1 MQASKIRFPLT
12 PNFVELLLVYV
23 AVAENDITRSSLY
36 NIRSF
41 FSNLDFVENDQNM
54 LEYHKLSSVMALT
67 DLRLEGVST
76 EALILESL
84 STARNLDNDYKQIFD
99 SYISPL
105 IKRKQVLRFEERRMI
120 DTKISEYLH
129 YAYLYQSEPKLTAL
143 FRDLKSG
150 NYTSLKQINDELT
163 VELEGLLA
171 KIRRA
176 KQFNEGITYV
186 DTNDKEIFD
195 QVLTKVWEDAI
206 SPNTYYKT
214 GIKDL
219 NDMLGGGF
227 EKRRAYTFYAL
238 PNTFKSALL
247 LWFGD
252 SCRAFNEEIEVK
264 DPTKKP
270 GILYVSLE
278 NSNEETIGRE
288 YAMGPDIGKEIKDLS
303 RNEFID
309 HMTSTVGSHRINLR
323 KLYMKPGSTFE
334 DIQSEIQ
341 RYNDDGY
348 EIKLLLVDYLEPMGI
363 TDKGISVQGKRFVI
377 EHNAYFATHVAKE
390 HDIPVVTVHQLNREL
405 EKLLNEHKQNGAHD
419 LIKLFN
425 RSHISESYG
434 VEKAMDATFFVYRE
448 MSQFSTQEYLT
459 FKKSKQRGKW
469 TKTAYLAIPLYDG
482 IRLPT
487 DVGTDHKVTT
497 EYITA
502 GSDAGG
508 MNTNQGS
515 MGFSVQSYKPPP
527 PQTITENTHTGTL
540 SSHIDYSNIDDD
552 ELPIA
557 YTMCYDMEAED
568 QKEDVMYEWYNYI
581 HDPYQQDISN
591 PPISKPLVMSFTN
604 NQNTQTHQ
612 SLPL

>member
-23 AVAENDITRSSLY
+23 AVAENEITRSSLY

-54 LEYHKLSSVMALT
+54 LEYHKLSSVMALV
-67 DLRLEGVST
+67 DLRLEGVSS
-76 EALILESL
+76 EALIIESL
-84 STARNLDNDYKQIFD
+84 STARQLDDDYKQIFD
-99 SYISPL
+99 SYICPL

-120 DTKISEYLH
+120 DRKISEYLH
-129 YAYLYQSEPKLTAL
+129 YAYLYQSEPKLTSL

-163 VELEGLLA
+163 VELELLLS

-176 KQFNEGITYV
+176 KQFSEGVTYV

-195 QVLTKVWEDAI
+195 QVLIKVWEDAV

-214 GIKDL
+214 GLEDL

-252 SCRAFNEEIEVK
+252 SCRALNDDIEVN
-264 DPTKKP
+264 DPSKKP
-270 GILYVSLE
+270 GVLYVSYE
-278 NSNEETIGRE
+278 NSNEETVGRE
-288 YAMGPDIGKEIKDLS
+288 YAMGPDLGKEIADLGKE
-303 RNEFID
+303 EFID
-309 HMTSTVGSHRINLR
+309 HMTSTVGQHRVNLR
-323 KLYMKPGSTFE
+323 KIYMKPGGTME

-341 RYNDDGY
+341 RYSDDGY
-348 EIKLLLVDYLEPMGI
+348 EIKMLLIDYLEPMGAS
-363 TDKGISVQGKRFVI
+363 DKGISAQGKRFVI
-377 EHNAYFATHVAKE
+377 EHNAYASTYIAKE

-405 EKLLNEHKQNGAHD
+405 ARLINEHKQNGAHD

-425 RSHISESYG
+425 TSHISECYG
-434 VEKAMDATFFVYRE
+434 VEKAMDATFFIYRE
-448 MSQFSTQEYLT
+448 KSQFSTQEYLT

-469 TKTAYLAIPLYDG
+469 TNTAYLAVPLYDG

-487 DVGTDHKVTT
+487 DVGTGRKVTT

-502 GSDAGG
+502 GSESGG

-515 MGFSVQSYKPPP
+515 MDFAVQSYKPPTP
-527 PQTITENTHTGTL
+527 PQTVTKHITTTL
-540 SSHIDYSNIDDD
+540 SSQIDYSNNIDDD
-552 ELPIA
+552 DLPTA
-557 YTMCYDMEAED
+557 HTMCYDLQHED
-568 QKEDVMYEWYNYI
+568 QKEEIMYEWYNHI
-581 HDPYQQDISN
+581 HDPYQQDTA
-591 PPISKPLVMSFTN
+591 PPSTIVPMGFVQN
-604 NQNTQTHQ
+604 NNTQKHQ
-612 SLPL
+612 SLAL